1 MKKEMSYKAA
11 MTELKEILDLLESGQ
26 ADMDELTKKAKRAK
40 ELLQIC
46 KDKLYRTSEEVESL
60 MRNKGRFLP

>member
-26 ADMDELTKKAKRAK
+26 TDMDELTKKAKRAK

-60 MRNKGRFLP
+60 IEK

>member
-1 MKKEMSYKAA
+1 

-60 MRNKGRFLP
+60 VEK

>member
-60 MRNKGRFLP
+60 IDK

>member
-11 MTELKEILDLLESGQ
+11 MVELKEILELLESGQ

-40 ELLQIC
+40 ELLQFC
-46 KDKLYRTSEEVESL
+46 KEKLYRTSEEVESL
-60 MRNKGRFLP
+60 IDK

>member
-1 MKKEMSYKAA
+1 MSYKAA

-26 ADMDELTKKAKRAK
+26 TDMDELTKKAKRAK

-60 MRNKGRFLP
+60 IEK

>member
-11 MTELKEILDLLESGQ
+11 MAELKEILELLESGQ

-40 ELLQIC
+40 ELLQFC
-46 KDKLYRTSEEVESL
+46 KEKLYRTSEEVESL
-60 MRNKGRFLP
+60 IDK

>member
-1 MKKEMSYKAA
+1 MKKEISYKAA

-46 KDKLYRTSEEVESL
+46 KDKLYHTSEEVESL
-60 MRNKGRFLP
+60 IEK

>member
-1 MKKEMSYKAA
+1 MA
-11 MTELKEILDLLESGQ
+11 ELKEILDLLESGQ

-60 MRNKGRFLP
+60 IDK

>member
-11 MTELKEILDLLESGQ
+11 MVELKEILELLESGQ

-40 ELLQIC
+40 ELLQFC
-46 KDKLYRTSEEVESL
+46 KEKLYHTSEEVESL
-60 MRNKGRFLP
+60 IDK